1 MGGGRVR
8 VAPSNRHAPFIA
20 ALYCVEAASGGRIR
34 DGVHAMW
41 GITTLGLAAGF
52 CTSFALLPQ
61 VIKTWRTRSTGD
73 ISLGM
78 FLVMALGLALWLIY
92 GLIIGDAP
100 LIAANTVTLLFAVV
114 ILFFKLRGQ

>member
-1 MGGGRVR
+1 
-8 VAPSNRHAPFIA
+8 
-20 ALYCVEAASGGRIR
+20 
-34 DGVHAMW
+34 MW
-41 GITTLGLAAGF
+41 GITALGLMAGF

-78 FLVMALGLALWLIY
+78 FLIMSTGLALWLVY

-100 LIAANTVTLLFAVV
+100 LIAANAVTLLFSVT
-114 ILFFKLRGQ
+114 ILYFKLRGR